1 MGVPIRIKVPL
12 NTRKSHKSC
21 KRHPMLSNP
30 EEDDASEAAQNKRAK
45 FEIPKIPRQSD
56 IQPMDI
62 DEKVSQIY
70 RFIMRKIY

>member
-1 MGVPIRIKVPL
+1 
-12 NTRKSHKSC
+12 
-21 KRHPMLSNP
+21 MLSNP

-70 RFIMRKIY
+70 RFIMRKIYWFKKNLFFSEFLDFKYRNDK